1 MSRASAH
8 ALSDQASPE
17 FKAFCEGLREREDK
31 NPATRKSLISTP
43 SLIPPD
49 LPISE
54 ARRALNG
61 SPCAA
66 YCQLWRQRAIN
77 APIGMAGSAVGTW

>member
-31 NPATRKSLISTP
+31 NPATHAQVTDKYAELDPT
-43 SLIPPD
+43 
-49 LPISE
+49 
-54 ARRALNG
+54 
-61 SPCAA
+61 
-66 YCQLWRQRAIN
+66 
-77 APIGMAGSAVGTW
+77 